1 MFNQRRQRFARQGV
15 KWHNSID
22 FHGDAEIYISL
33 DCGPQSSQQ
42 EKIKSNCE
50 YGEAGI
56 CLTSSDFEKVT
67 DKVDSVIAYSM
78 IYLEFQKAFNKVPHD
93 RHLFKLK
100 ATGIQDKT
108 WK

>member
-1 MFNQRRQRFARQGV
+1 MEMQKFTSAWSV
-15 KWHNSID
+15 AHN
-22 FHGDAEIYISL
+22 L
-33 DCGPQSSQQ
+33 LNK
-42 EKIKSNCE
+42 KIKSNCE
-50 YGEAGI
+50 YGKAGI

-67 DKVDSVIAYSM
+67 GKVDSVNACSM